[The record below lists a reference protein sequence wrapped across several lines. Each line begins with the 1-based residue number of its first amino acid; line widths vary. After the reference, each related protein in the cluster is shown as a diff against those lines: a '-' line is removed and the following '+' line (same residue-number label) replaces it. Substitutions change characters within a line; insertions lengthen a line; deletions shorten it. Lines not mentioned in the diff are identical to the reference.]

1 MIRPR
6 RESDLVA
13 CVAALQLV
21 HEQDHYPHRW
31 PADPYDWLQ
40 PPRQRHAWVAVRAAL
55 PEPAGQEGQE
65 DRIAGHVALN
75 TAEGDPSIA
84 VSSEACG
91 LTIDRLAVV
100 SRLFVAVDCRRRGL
114 ARALLGHA
122 VAHAHGRGLR
132 PVLDVLEADRAAIA
146 LYEAD
151 GWQRVGS
158 VMFRSRLG
166 EPLPGSV
173 YVGPPPPAM
182 TER

>member
-1 MIRPR
+1 
-6 RESDLVA
+6 
-13 CVAALQLV
+13 VAALRLV

-40 PPRQRHAWVAVRAAL
+40 PPRQRNAWVAVTVVP
-55 PEPAGQEGQE
+55 PEPAGQDEPEG
-65 DRIAGHVALN
+65 RIAGHVALN
-75 TAEGDPSIA
+75 TAEGDPSIGI
-84 VSSEACG
+84 SSEACG
-91 LTIDRLAVV
+91 LTTDRLAVV
-100 SRLFVAVDCRRRGL
+100 SRLFVSVGCRRRGL

-122 VAHAHGRGLR
+122 VGHAHSQGLR

-158 VMFRSRLG
+158 VTFRSRLG